1 MLERFLD
8 HLRAVDPRNQG
19 DLDTGEFVV
28 WGADQRHAV
37 VHLDPSELERAV
49 SERALQA
56 NGLWPDAPPELVGF
70 RLLSIHLIEEI
81 DSGPPPASKLR
92 LRNGEIVTDGEER

>member
-8 HLRAVDPRNQG
+8 HLHAVDPRNHG
-19 DLDTGEFVV
+19 DPATGEFVV

-37 VHLDPSELERAV
+37 VHLEPSEFERAI

-56 NGLWPDAPPELVGF
+56 KALWPDAPPELAGF

-81 DSGPPPASKLR
+81 DSGAPPASRLR
-92 LRNGEIVTDGEER
+92 LRGGEIVADDE